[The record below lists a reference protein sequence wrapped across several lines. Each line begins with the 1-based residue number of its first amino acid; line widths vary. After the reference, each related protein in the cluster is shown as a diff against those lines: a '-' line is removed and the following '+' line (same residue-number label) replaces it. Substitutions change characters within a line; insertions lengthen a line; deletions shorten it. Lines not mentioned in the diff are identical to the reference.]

1 MNPSSKPSQCD
12 AITDTSN
19 DEGNVVD
26 VDVTSSSSEGKTVN
40 HFDSKDLILQFTKMN
55 VAPPQ
60 QQKQQQQQHRHVKAL
75 PSSNATSSSTTA
87 TSATSIKKVTKNWRF
102 KAKPESKQ
110 LQPPFRFVLR
120 PSKLNLDKTDPE
132 SLFRDFSAACSKE
145 LDSIARFDPE
155 SRREPTKKKKKS
167 KSDPANVPVHLHHLK
182 RRKASS
188 CAEQARQMSN
198 DELSDTIDILADFLE
213 ESIVF
218 PKKMSY
224 MAELM
229 YT

>member
-1 MNPSSKPSQCD
+1 MNRATPSKSSQCD
-12 AITDTSN
+12 VIADTSN
-19 DEGNVVD
+19 DNQNVVD
-26 VDVTSSSSEGKTVN
+26 ATSSEGKTVN

-55 VAPPQ
+55 VTTSQPHQ
-60 QQKQQQQQHRHVKAL
+60 EQDQRHAKA
-75 PSSNATSSSTTA
+75 PSSNATTSTSAETSTSTSTT
-87 TSATSIKKVTKNWRF
+87 KVNKNWRF
-102 KAKPESKQ
+102 KAKPKSKQ
-110 LQPPFRFVLR
+110 KQRPLKVVLR
-120 PSKLNLDKTDPE
+120 PSKLNLDKKDAD

-145 LDSIARFDPE
+145 LDSIARLDPE
-155 SRREPTKKKKKS
+155 TRRDPISSKKKNK
-167 KSDPANVPVHLHHLK
+167 DPAAVPASHHHQK

-188 CAEQARQMSN
+188 CAEQARQMSS

-213 ESIVF
+213 ESVVF